1 MLHFALL
8 LPPVAERARAGVGGR
23 VRGKF
28 AIELGEQ
35 RDAVGEAKLGAGG
48 GQCRVLSREA
58 SLLTFNCAPESMLI
72 VTFVLP
78 GCATIAVVTGFG
90 G

>member
-8 LPPVAERARAGVGGR
+8 LPPVAERARAGVDGG

-35 RDAVGEAKLGAGG
+35 RDAVGESKLGARGSERG
-48 GQCRVLSREA
+48 
-58 SLLTFNCAPESMLI
+58 I
-72 VTFVLP
+72 VRRDR
-78 GCATIAVVTGFG
+78 AVAYGPMPP
-90 G
+90 